1 RRRSLRRRLVP
12 RCRDVRKLAIGLAM
26 SIHELSET
34 TPTIEIV
41 RHIQAWVVIIS
52 FKLFHS
58 EAHQR
63 VVKARQHKRDEKE
76 SVTHL
81 HSRGPSQ
88 LSFANFPGESKGSRK
103 PDDKSPMRLEFGN
116 QRLEAINE
124 ARRNHPNRHEEQD

>member
-1 RRRSLRRRLVP
+1 
-12 RCRDVRKLAIGLAM
+12 
-26 SIHELSET
+26 
-34 TPTIEIV
+34 EIV

-124 ARRNHPNRHEEQD
+124 ARRNHPNRHEEQDFSFSPFQAGERALHESQAIDQENRAHRKKLDQ